1 MELTSTNFEPGPFVF
16 IYRIQRK
23 GACCAQT
30 SYRFPA
36 FSWTVTAFSL
46 ADEWNKNFPVT
57 AKPDFHLITDD
68 ANLNVVSSDAK
79 EIRVNVTTRGWKIP
93 DDVKVVEHQEGNHV
107 NVEVRMVHKQNFH
120 SAPERSIRVA
130 ISVPRETNLDL
141 RTGDGNVVVD
151 AVKGS
156 AHISHRRRQCRPER
170 PGWLLNASTGD
181 GNLKVRGRFDDLNL
195 HTGDGNMNVYVAT
208 GSKASSSWILRTGDG
223 NLDLHLPDGFSAELD
238 AHTGDGRISSDFP
251 VTTTGGLR
259 ENELRGKMNA
269 GGSTLELRTGDGS
282 IHVSKL

>member
-1 MELTSTNFEPGPFVF
+1 M
-16 IYRIQRK
+16 RK
-23 GACCAQT
+23 LITVSLLLLGL
-30 SYRFPA
+30 SI
-36 FSWTVTAFSL
+36 FSF
-46 ADEWNKNFPVT
+46 ADEWNKTFPVT

-68 ANLNVVSSDAK
+68 ANLNIVSSDAK
-79 EIRVNVTTRGWKIP
+79 EVRVNVTTRGWKIP
-93 DDVKVVEHQEGNHV
+93 DDIKIVEHQDGNRV
-107 NVEVRMVHKQNFH
+107 SVEVRMVHKQNFSFSH
-120 SAPERSIRVA
+120 LERSIRVA

-151 AVKGS
+151 AVKGA
-156 AHISHRRRQCRPER
+156 AHIVT
-170 PGWLLNASTGD
+170 GDGNVDLTGLDGALNASTGD